1 MQALP
6 CSPRSIPVATDDI
19 SKTAVITPFG
29 LFELLRTPFGLKNA
43 AQAFQRLM
51 DTGCSGLE
59 FVFVYLDDILVSSAS
74 AEQHKHH
81 VRTVFHRLASH
92 GLVINV
98 SKCKFGTTTI
108 DYLGHRITSQGA
120 VPLPAKVEAIRM
132 FTRPTTVKGLQQ
144 LAGMVNFY
152 HRFVPNAAH
161 IMRPIYD
168 AMAGK
173 PVTLEWSNDLEE
185 AFATAKEALAQAT
198 MLVHPHADKPIAL
211 TVDASG
217 AAIGA
222 VLEQNLGSWKPVAFF
237 SRKLRA
243 VEQKYSA
250 FDREL
255 LAAYLAIRHFRYFL
269 EGRSFVLFTDHKPLT
284 FAISKTSDPWSSR
297 QQRHLTYI
305 SEFTTEVRHIGG
317 KNNTVVDTLSRG
329 EISAITSPHPGV
341 DYNAMAAAQ
350 RTDEGIT
357 SVRTATPSLVIRDV
371 PLGNNGE
378 LICCDIST
386 GRRRPLVPDTWQR
399 TVFDAVHGLSHPS
412 IRTTK
417 KMVAAKFVW
426 PGLQKQVGIWAKA
439 CFRCQAA
446 KVHRHT
452 TAPLDQFTPATRRFD
467 HIHVDIVGPLPP
479 S

>member
-1 MQALP
+1 MFSKIDLVRGYYQ
-6 CSPRSIPVATDDI
+6 IPVATDDI

-29 LFELLRTPFGLKNA
+29 LFEFLRTPFGLKNA

-51 DTGCSGLE
+51 DTVCSGLK
-59 FVFVYLDDILVSSAS
+59 FVFVYQDDILVSSAS
-74 AEQHKHH
+74 EEQHKHH
-81 VRTVFHRLASH
+81 LRTVFHRLASH

-132 FTRPTTVKGLQQ
+132 FTRPTTLKGLQQ
-144 LAGMVNFY
+144 FAGMVNFY
-152 HRFVPNAAH
+152 HHFVPNAAH

-185 AFATAKEALAQAT
+185 ASATAKEALAQAT
-198 MLVHPHADKPIAL
+198 TLVHPHADKPIAL

-243 VEQKYSA
+243 AEQKYSA

-269 EGRSFVLFTDHKPLT
+269 EGRSFVLFFDHKPLT
-284 FAISKTSDPWSSR
+284 FAISKTIRARGPR
-297 QQRHLTYI
+297 GNR
-305 SEFTTEVRHIGG
+305 
-317 KNNTVVDTLSRG
+317 DT
-329 EISAITSPHPGV
+329 
-341 DYNAMAAAQ
+341 
-350 RTDEGIT
+350 
-357 SVRTATPSLVIRDV
+357 
-371 PLGNNGE
+371 
-378 LICCDIST
+378 
-386 GRRRPLVPDTWQR
+386 
-399 TVFDAVHGLSHPS
+399 
-412 IRTTK
+412 
-417 KMVAAKFVW
+417 
-426 PGLQKQVGIWAKA
+426 
-439 CFRCQAA
+439 
-446 KVHRHT
+446 
-452 TAPLDQFTPATRRFD
+452 
-467 HIHVDIVGPLPP
+467 
-479 S
+479 